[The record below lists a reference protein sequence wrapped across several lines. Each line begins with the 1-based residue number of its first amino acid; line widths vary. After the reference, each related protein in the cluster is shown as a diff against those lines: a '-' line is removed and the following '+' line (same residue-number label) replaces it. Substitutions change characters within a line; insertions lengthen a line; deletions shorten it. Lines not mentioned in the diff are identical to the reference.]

1 MKYLFFTRNLWKN
14 YCRDAIN
21 ATQILF
27 NNIES
32 SNTNLKQI
40 IQDIHVKLNDLES
53 LFNYYFQITLNH
65 STRNEKFKKS
75 TEKEVE
81 TLKFVPI
88 NVHLEKLFIT
98 NDSYEFASCGAFTF
112 PHEYMKNNEFDGEC
126 SLISV
131 FFYTLKNTIILTDE
145 VKTCF
150 TLLNSREQ
158 LLRCLYS
165 IKSRI
170 FIFSNEIVPIFTKN
184 IQKATFILQNIS
196 IQSNDNQAKYI
207 LNEQLQFFKVK
218 FDSFLINLNFL
229 ITNDQETNSYT
240 NFLCQI
246 SSLIIEFLNIIL
258 TSFITKFEFVDNCAL
273 LSQSLTTSACSLHLR
288 FYRYLQDNSLEK
300 RIEFYKQFGILVQF
314 ESLLSCGTNESIKLA
329 DHMFA
334 IKYLENVHIHLPNK
348 TSPLELNASL
358 FQIDFTKNGIHFYL
372 YTNTTQNSLLSI
384 RLVPILINVGIN
396 ELAISSHLLGT
407 SELQTLTINETYLNL
422 NRYFKTSENNLSE
435 TKRYEISSCLTRYR
449 SLLTSSG
456 FNLFE
461 KSRPTEFLQLTSQI
475 TRLLDGIRITNCK
488 SGKDRTAMSI
498 SLEQCR
504 LLKQYYHLSDNLF
517 QEMLDQ
523 LRRNGTRIHIAFK
536 NVGRA
541 KYAFNKIRLNL
552 LPKFYKCPQDCCVDE
567 LET

>member
-1 MKYLFFTRNLWKN
+1 
-14 YCRDAIN
+14 
-21 ATQILF
+21 
-27 NNIES
+27 
-32 SNTNLKQI
+32 
-40 IQDIHVKLNDLES
+40 VKLNDLES

-65 STRNEKFKKS
+65 STRKEKFKKS

-88 NVHLEKLFIT
+88 NVHLEKLLIT

-112 PHEYMKNNEFDGEC
+112 PHDAMKNNEFEGDW
-126 SLISV
+126 SLISA
-131 FFYTLKNTIILTDE
+131 FFYTLKNTIVLSDE
-145 VKTCF
+145 IKTCF
-150 TLLNSREQ
+150 TLFNSRDQ

-165 IKSRI
+165 IKSRLL
-170 FIFSNEIVPIFTKN
+170 IFSSEIVNIYIKN
-184 IQKATFILQNIS
+184 IDKATFILKNVS
-196 IQSNDNQAKYI
+196 IQSNGNQTKYI

-229 ITNDQETNSYT
+229 ITNEQDLKSYK
-240 NFLCQI
+240 NFLSQI

-258 TSFITKFEFVDNCAL
+258 TSFIEKFEFVDNCAL
-273 LSQSLTTSACSLHLR
+273 LSQSLTTSACALHLKL
-288 FYRYLQDNSLEK
+288 YRYLQDNSLAK
-300 RIEFYKQFGILVQF
+300 QIEFYKQFGILVHY
-314 ESLLSCGTNESIKLA
+314 ESLLSCGTNEAIKLA

-334 IKYLENVHIHLPNK
+334 IRYLENIYVHLPSK
-348 TSPLELNASL
+348 TSSIELNTSL
-358 FQIDFTKNGIHFYL
+358 FQIDFTKNGVNFYF
-372 YTNTTQNSLLSI
+372 YSNTTHNSLHTI

-407 SELQTLTINETYLNL
+407 SELQRQTINETYLSL
-422 NRYFKTSENNLSE
+422 QKYFKNVENLYLNES
-435 TKRYEISSCLTRYR
+435 KRVEINSCLARYR
-449 SLLTSSG
+449 TLLVSSSNA

-461 KSRPTEFLQLTSQI
+461 KSRPTEFLQLASKI

-504 LLKQYYHLSDNLF
+504 ILQQYYYLSDNLF

-523 LRRNGTRIHIAFK
+523 LRRDGTRIHIAFK